1 MINHLSVRK
10 FVEFILSSGDI
21 DTKFRSQKRAVEGTY
36 AHQTVQS
43 RYQKKFGDAYEPEVR
58 LLFHQ
63 DTPYY
68 TLELEGRADGIFRLE
83 DEILIDEIKTVKGP
97 LDTVTEGSLLHW
109 AQARVYAYI
118 LLIQEDLDTIGVQLT
133 YYSLEDKKEK
143 SFNESWNRKELV
155 DYFDDLLKAYDK
167 WATFQGKWVLARNRA
182 MAKLEFPFPAYRKG
196 QREMAVSV
204 FQAIRAKKNLFLQA
218 PTGTGKTLSALFP
231 ALKALPESNLEKIF
245 YLTAKTPHKQ
255 VALATL
261 NLFENFPVK
270 RIELTAKEKICMNEV
285 CQCEPEIC
293 PYAKGHFDR
302 VKACLWE
309 MLEIE
314 NHFTRDTIQSYAK
327 KHRVCPLELGF
338 DLALFCDVIIGD
350 YNYVY
355 DPKVYLRRFF
365 DTDHTPYLFL
375 VDESHNLV
383 DRLRSMYSVQINKS
397 EILSLRRLVKPH
409 HPKLVKALTR
419 VNRVFLDLKSDEDP
433 VYKPLEA
440 PPDTMDRALH
450 RLIEVLD
457 PILADRSSPLQE
469 TLLDFYFQALD
480 YLRISE
486 QHVDDGYLI
495 YLYQQK
501 KQVTLHLYCMDP
513 AMKMAQLNKR
523 AKSSIFFSATLSP
536 FPYFRELLGGSE
548 EDPCISI
555 PSPFAKDNC
564 FVGLHYGINLRYRF
578 RQAAIPELVRLIG
591 EAIKKKSGNY
601 MVFFPSYAYMHD
613 VYDAFCETYPN
624 QRTLLQVSGWGE
636 PEREDFLAAFESE
649 PEEPLIGFCVLGG
662 VFSEGIDLPENRLIG
677 SILVGIG
684 LPQIS
689 FQRDQIKEYFD
700 HKHGDGFLYAYVIPG
715 MNKVMQAGGR
725 VIRTETDRGMIIL
738 VGQRF
743 SVPPAIDLVPDHWRH
758 GQFYDAHNPLLD
770 DLESFWTQET
780 HHSK

>member
-36 AHQTVQS
+36 AHQTVQG

-63 DTPYY
+63 DTPFY

-83 DEILIDEIKTVKGP
+83 DEIMIDEIKTVKGP
-97 LDTVTEGSLLHW
+97 LETVTEGSLLHW

-118 LLIQEDLDTIGVQLT
+118 LLIQEDLNTIGVQLT

-143 SFNESWNRKELV
+143 SFKETWNRKELV
-155 DYFDDLLKAYDK
+155 QYFDDLLKAYDK
-167 WATFQGKWVLARNRA
+167 WATFQGKWVVARNTA
-182 MAKLEFPFPAYRKG
+182 MTRLDFPFPAYRKG

-204 FQAIRAKKNLFLQA
+204 FQAIRAKENLFLQA

-231 ALKALPESNLEKIF
+231 ALKALPESNIEKIF

-255 VALATL
+255 VALDTL
-261 NLFENFPVK
+261 NLFQDFPVK
-270 RIELTAKEKICMNEV
+270 RIELTAKEKICLNDV

-309 MLEIE
+309 MLEVE
-314 NHFTRDTIQSYAK
+314 NHFTRTVIQTYAD
-327 KHRVCPLELGF
+327 KHQVCPLELGF

-365 DTDHTPYLFL
+365 DTEYTPFIFL

-397 EILSLRRLVKPH
+397 EILSLRRLVKPN
-409 HPKLVKALTR
+409 HPKLAKALSR

-450 RLIEVLD
+450 RLIEILD
-457 PILADRSSPLQE
+457 PILAERSSPLQE

-536 FPYFRELLGGSE
+536 FPYFRELLGGKE
-548 EDPCISI
+548 EDRCVSI
-555 PSPFAKDNC
+555 PSPFAKENC

-591 EAIKKKSGNY
+591 EATKKKGGNY
-601 MVFFPSYAYMHD
+601 MVFFPSYAYMHE
-613 VYDAFCETYPN
+613 VYDAFCETYPK

-649 PEEPLIGFCVLGG
+649 PEESLIGFCVLGG

-700 HKHGDGFLYAYVIPG
+700 QKHGDGFLYAYVIPG

-758 GQFYDAHNPLLD
+758 GQFYDAHKPLLQ
-770 DLESFWTQET
+770 DLEGFWDKT
-780 HHSK
+780 K